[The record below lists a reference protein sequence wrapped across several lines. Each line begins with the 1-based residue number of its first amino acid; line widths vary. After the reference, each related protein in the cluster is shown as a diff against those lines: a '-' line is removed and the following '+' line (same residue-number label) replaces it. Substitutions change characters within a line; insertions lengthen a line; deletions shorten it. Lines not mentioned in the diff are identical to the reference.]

1 VTEGKGPVEPRPWTT
16 RSVETLATNPYFSL
30 LLQQVTVN
38 DGTDRQ
44 YYTIQ
49 FPSPAVG
56 IVARRGNDV
65 LLVRQYRFIVDEY
78 VWAIPSG
85 GTAQGELLADA
96 ALRELEEETGYR
108 AGRIEPLMHCWA
120 SYGCSDQRYEIFLA
134 SELQHTGNQHD
145 ANEVLEVRW
154 FTPQELTD
162 LILDNGVVDNLSLSP
177 LLLVLFRDGLS
188 RERTAGS

>member
-1 VTEGKGPVEPRPWTT
+1 MTEGKGPVEPRPWTT
-16 RSVETLATNPYFSL
+16 RSVETLASNPYFAL
-30 LLQQVTVN
+30 LLQHVTVN

-65 LLVRQYRFIVDEY
+65 LLVRQYRFIVDEF

-85 GTAQGELLADA
+85 GTAPGELLADA

-108 AGRIEPLMHCWA
+108 ARSIEPLMHCWA

-134 SELQHTGNQHD
+134 PEVEHTGNQHD

-154 FTPQELTD
+154 FSREELTD
-162 LILDNGVVDNLSLSP
+162 LILNNGVVDNLSLSP
-177 LLLVLFRDGLS
+177 LLFILFRDGLK
-188 RERTAGS
+188 AGRVR